1 MNYSKQNGRSNG
13 SRSTHQRPSGGQR
26 PMQKRGGGFK
36 KSTLD
41 PNLLVKQ
48 ATEIESKPY
57 VSERLIRDL
66 PVHPRLVEC
75 LLRKGFERPTE
86 IQDRTIE
93 ALLEHRDLLGI
104 AQTGTGKTAAFL
116 VPIINHLLSHNKKQF
131 ALVVVP
137 TRELALQV
145 EEEFK
150 TMSKGLSLFSTCLIG
165 GTNINRDIMNL
176 RRASHIVIGTPG
188 RILDLVNRR
197 EFDLRVFNTLVLDEF
212 DRMLDMGFVHDV
224 KKIIAGMQARKH
236 TLLFSATLDKSQQ
249 ELIDSILHK
258 PVTVKVTQ
266 GDTTATHINQD
277 IIRVSVG
284 EDKFVMLKD
293 MLDDSAFEK
302 VLLFEETKH
311 KVKRLCEKLNQN
323 GIRSNDLHGN
333 KSQNARQSA
342 LADFKEGRIR
352 VLVATDVAARGID
365 VTDVTHVIN
374 YQVPQSFDS
383 YIHRIGRTGRAGKA
397 GQAYTFVD

>member
-13 SRSTHQRPSGGQR
+13 IRQAKPKATNQRFTPSR
-26 PMQKRGGGFK
+26 GGFK

-57 VSERLIRDL
+57 VSERFIKDL

-86 IQDRTIE
+86 IQDRTLE

-116 VPIINHLLSHNKKQF
+116 VPIINHLLSHNRKQF

-150 TMSKGLSLFSTCLIG
+150 TMSKGLGLYSTSLIG

-176 RRASHIVIGTPG
+176 RRPSHIVIGTPG

-197 EFDLRVFNTLVLDEF
+197 ELDLRVFNTLVLDEF

-224 KKIIAGMQARKH
+224 KKILFGMQARKH
-236 TLLFSATLDKSQQ
+236 TLLFSATLDKTQQ

-277 IIRVSVG
+277 IIRVSDG
-284 EDKFVMLKD
+284 QDKFVLLKE
-293 MLDDSAFEK
+293 MLDDNAFEK

-311 KVKRLCEKLNQN
+311 KVKRLCEKLNQH

-342 LADFKEGRIR
+342 LADFKNGRIR

-374 YQVPQSFDS
+374 YQVPQTFDS